1 MVLIFDLDDTLYAE
15 ADYVASGF
23 RQVAAAIAARGK
35 LTKEQAM
42 QKMAEQN
49 VIRRMHTPD
58 EVAATV
64 ARLVAERPLGC
75 TFVMDRDPPAFLD

>member
-1 MVLIFDLDDTLYAE
+1 
-15 ADYVASGF
+15 
-23 RQVAAAIAARGK
+23 
-35 LTKEQAM
+35 M

-49 VIRRMHTPD
+49 VIRRMHTPA